1 MRRVLLVEDNPDLAF
16 GLRTSLE
23 VEGYDV
29 LHAETGARGLET
41 ALAEAPDLLVLDL
54 MLPEL
59 SGYEVLRRLRR
70 EGRELPVLI
79 LTAKGEEADKVQG
92 FRLGADDYVVKPVGV
107 LEFLARVEALLRR
120 ARPRPAAAPVA
131 RFGDLEVDGDRR
143 TAAIAGT
150 EIELSPL
157 EFDLLNALA
166 LRRGNLVSRAELLKE
181 VWGYR
186 SRVES
191 RTVDTHIAKL
201 RAKIDG
207 GERSRIVTVRKKGYR
222 LRMAG

>member
-1 MRRVLLVEDNPDLAF
+1 MKRVLLVEDNPDLAF

-23 VEGYDV
+23 VEGYEV
-29 LHAETGARGLET
+29 LHAETGRDGLEK
-41 ALAEAPDLLVLDL
+41 ASGEAPDLLVLDL
-54 MLPEL
+54 MLPEM

-70 EGRELPVLI
+70 EGREMPVLI

-120 ARPRPAAAPVA
+120 AQPRPAAAVA

-143 TAAIAGT
+143 TVVVAGA

-166 LRRGNLVSRAELLKE
+166 LRRGSLVSRAELLKE

-186 SRVES
+186 SVVES

>member
-1 MRRVLLVEDNPDLAF
+1 MRRVLVIEDNPDLAF

-29 LHAETGARGLET
+29 LQAESGKAGLSC
-41 ALAEAPDLLVLDL
+41 AAEGAPDLIVLDL
-54 MLPEL
+54 MLPEM
-59 SGYEVLRRLRR
+59 SGYEVLRQLRR
-70 EGRELPVLI
+70 GRQEMPVLI
-79 LTAKGEEADKVQG
+79 LTARGEEADKVQG

-120 ARPRPAAAPVA
+120 AQPKTTTGVYRL
-131 RFGDLEVDGDRR
+131 GDLEVDGDRR
-143 TAAIAGT
+143 TAAVAGG
-150 EIELSPL
+150 EVDLSPL

-166 LRRGNLVSRAELLKE
+166 QRRGNLVSRTELLKE

-186 SRVES
+186 SGIES

-201 RAKIDG
+201 RAKIDRG
-207 GERSRIVTVRKKGYR
+207 GRSRIVTVRKKGYR
-222 LRMAG
+222 LR

>member
-1 MRRVLLVEDNPDLAF
+1 MRRVLLIEDNLDLAF

-23 VEGYDV
+23 IEGYEV
-29 LHAETGARGLET
+29 LHAETGMAGLVM
-41 ALAEAPDLLVLDL
+41 AGGSAPELVVLDL

-59 SGYEVLRRLRR
+59 NGYEVLKRLRAA
-70 EGRELPVLI
+70 EVSAPVLI

-120 ARPRPAAAPVA
+120 TRPDAKGELY
-131 RFGDLEVDGDRR
+131 RFGQVEIDSERR
-143 TAAIAGT
+143 SVTVCGADV
-150 EIELSPL
+150 ELSPL
-157 EFDLLNALA
+157 EFDLLHALA
-166 LRRGNLVSRAELLKE
+166 RRRGGLVSRAELLRE

-186 SRVES
+186 AEVES

-201 RAKIDG
+201 RTKIDRG
-207 GERSRIVTVRKKGYR
+207 TESRIVTLRKKGYR
-222 LRMAG
+222 LK

>member
-1 MRRVLLVEDNPDLAF
+1 MRRVLLIEDNPDLAF
-16 GLRTSLE
+16 GLQTSLE

-29 LHAETGARGLET
+29 QHAETGKDGLAIVRET
-41 ALAEAPDLLVLDL
+41 APDLIVLDL
-54 MLPEL
+54 MLPEM
-59 SGYEVLRRLRR
+59 SGYEVLRQLRR
-70 EGRELPVLI
+70 ARHEMPVLI
-79 LTAKGEEADKVQG
+79 LTARGEEADKVQG

-120 ARPRPAAAPVA
+120 SQPKITVGVYRLD
-131 RFGDLEVDGDRR
+131 DLEIDGDRR
-143 TAAIAGT
+143 TAAVAGD
-150 EIELSPL
+150 EVDLSPL

-166 LRRGNLVSRAELLKE
+166 QRRGNLVSRAELLKE

-186 SRVES
+186 SGIES

-201 RAKIDG
+201 RAKIDR

-222 LRMAG
+222 LR

>member
-1 MRRVLLVEDNPDLAF
+1 MRRVLLIEDNPDLAF

-29 LHAETGARGLET
+29 LYAETGKAGLARAVED
-41 ALAEAPDLLVLDL
+41 APDLIVLDL

-59 SGYEVLRRLRR
+59 SGYEVLRQLRR
-70 EGRELPVLI
+70 GRQEMPVLI
-79 LTAKGEEADKVQG
+79 LTARGEEADKVQG

-120 ARPRPAAAPVA
+120 SQPRVSTGIY
-131 RFGDLEVDGDRR
+131 RLEDLEIDGDRR
-143 TAAIAGT
+143 TAAVAGA
-150 EIELSPL
+150 EVSLSPL

-166 LRRGNLVSRAELLKE
+166 QRRGNLVSRAELLKE

-186 SRVES
+186 SGIES

-201 RAKIDG
+201 RAKIDRG
-207 GERSRIVTVRKKGYR
+207 ARSRIVTVRKRGYR
-222 LRMAG
+222 LR

>member
-1 MRRVLLVEDNPDLAF
+1 MRRVLLIEDNADLAF

-29 LHAETGARGLET
+29 VHAETGKTGLSR
-41 ALAEAPDLLVLDL
+41 AAEGAPDLIVLDL
-54 MLPEL
+54 MLPEM

-70 EGRELPVLI
+70 GRHEMPVLI
-79 LTAKGEEADKVQG
+79 LTARGEEADKVQG

-120 ARPRPAAAPVA
+120 AQPRPSTGVY
-131 RFGDLEVDGDRR
+131 RLEDLEIDGDRR
-143 TAAIAGT
+143 TAAVAGD
-150 EIELSPL
+150 EVDLSPL
-157 EFDLLNALA
+157 EFDLLSALA
-166 LRRGNLVSRAELLKE
+166 QRRGNLVSRAELLKE

-186 SRVES
+186 SGVES

-201 RAKIDG
+201 RAKIDRG
-207 GERSRIVTVRKKGYR
+207 TRSRIVTVRKKGYR
-222 LRMAG
+222 LR

>member
-1 MRRVLLVEDNPDLAF
+1 MKGRLLIVEDNRDLAF
-16 GLRTSLE
+16 GLQTSLE

-29 LHAETGARGLET
+29 QLASDGRQGLDAIRST
-41 ALAEAPDLLVLDL
+41 HPDLVVLDL

-59 SGYEVLRRLRR
+59 SGYDVLRTIRS
-70 EGRELPVLI
+70 EDYAMPVLI
-79 LTAKGEEADKVQG
+79 LTAKGEEVSKVQG

-120 ARPRPAAAPVA
+120 AAPAKSIDRVIRVA
-131 RFGDLEVDGDRR
+131 DLSMDLARR
-143 TAAIAGT
+143 TVTIG
-150 EIELSPL
+150 ERDVELSPM
-157 EFDLLNALA
+157 EFDLLSALV
-166 LRRGNLVSRAELLKE
+166 RRGGGLATRTELLKE

-201 RAKIDG
+201 RSKIEG
-207 GERSRIVTVRKKGYR
+207 GRVRIVTVRKRGYR
-222 LRMAG
+222 LE

>member
-1 MRRVLLVEDNPDLAF
+1 VLLVEDNPDLAF

-29 LHAETGARGLET
+29 LHAETGSHGLAQAHET
-41 ALAEAPDLLVLDL
+41 APDLVVLDL

-70 EGRELPVLI
+70 AGCSMPVLI

-120 ARPRPAAAPVA
+120 SQPRTGGGLH
-131 RFGDLEVDGDRR
+131 RLHDLEVDVDRR
-143 TAAIAGT
+143 IVLVSGV
-150 EIELSPL
+150 EIDLSPL
-157 EFDLLNALA
+157 EFDLLAILA
-166 LRRGNLVSRAELLKE
+166 QRHGNLVSRGELLKE

-186 SRVES
+186 SNVES

-201 RAKIDG
+201 RAKIDRG
-207 GERSRIVTVRKKGYR
+207 GAGPSRIVTVRKKGYR
-222 LRMAG
+222 MR